1 MRKGLKKCVAIILT
15 IAMLVSVLSVSF
27 VASAAEDTVTI
38 NGQEFKVGDT
48 IEVTK
53 EITINDYWMLDSQVS
68 VPYDNTVLD
77 FVEGTEAE
85 MFPMLAGHGLIWND
99 TGDEIR
105 ITASDVNG
113 IDFTNGGVL
122 YTLKF
127 SVISGSG
134 TAVTIDENLEEI
146 STFPFPGDPSSDEN
160 KDKPIDPA
168 DIIVVTDGS
177 GNIDTSKG
185 SEKPTVVEDANSS
198 DTLNV
203 NGTEVSVDDTI
214 TLSKKIQVN
223 DNWLMNGQ
231 FTVNYNPEYLKFA
244 PSTDDEMFP
253 NINSQLV
260 YNDVKDAED
269 NSTGEIIVTFTDFEN
284 GYDFTTEKYLYVL
297 PFTVV
302 KGSKDA
308 QKVTDE
314 LQVMCSFNFPGDPA
328 TAGNDD
334 ETMVSVL
341 NPDTNEIADGK
352 GTSQEDPVVNDVID
366 NNIVINGETYLP
378 GDKINHYYKVQ
389 NACWIANGQF
399 EVIYPSDVV
408 DFIVDEAT
416 YPAVEAAGIKVVYNV
431 YDNQDGTKSVLFNFT
446 AAAGGPKG
454 IDMTTAAKLF
464 NFYFVVREDAP
475 AGDYTINTD
484 ILEMYVYTTPGE
496 PAEFDDKL
504 MENAVEGDTVDVDYQ
519 ELVTELSKIDTDK
532 LQKLIDEATAID
544 PTGYTE
550 DSAKALA
557 DAIEQ
562 GKEALL
568 DPTEENVNAAI
579 AALEAAIAGL
589 TVDTAALEAL
599 VAQAEAIDT
608 TGYTEATAKALADA
622 IAQGKEAL
630 LDPTEENVNAAITA
644 IENAIKG
651 LAVDTTDLEALIEE
665 AEAIDTTGYTDD
677 SAQALADAIAKA
689 QAALEAPTVDG
700 VKEAV
705 EALQVAK
712 DGLTVDTAELES
724 LIVKANSVI
733 ENKDVYDID
742 TIETLEAAI
751 EAAEAV
757 LEGNPSIDDVNA
769 QITALTEALSGIK
782 PDTQALR
789 TAIAAVEEFEYLTNQ
804 IYSPKSRAELS
815 EKVNVGNEIL
825 ERIKTEFVTYEE
837 VQKAADDINT
847 AINNLVKGVLLGNA
861 NRDDRTNI
869 NDVTWIQK
877 YLVKIIEE
885 AEIDKLAADVNK
897 DKKVTI
903 VDATEIQLRLAA
915 NDDDEYVYPD
925 EV

>member
-231 FTVNYNPEYLKFA
+231 FTVNYNPEYLHFA

-532 LQKLIDEATAID
+532 LQKLIDEA
-544 PTGYTE
+544 
-550 DSAKALA
+550 
-557 DAIEQ
+557 
-562 GKEALL
+562 
-568 DPTEENVNAAI
+568 
-579 AALEAAIAGL
+579 
-589 TVDTAALEAL
+589 
-599 VAQAEAIDT
+599 EAIDT
-608 TGYTEATAKALADA
+608 TGYTEDSAKALADA

>member
-231 FTVNYNPEYLKFA
+231 FTVNYNPEYLHFA

-484 ILEMYVYTTPGE
+484 ILEMYVYITPGE

-504 MENAVEGDTVDVDYQ
+504 MENAVEGDTVNVDYQ

-532 LQKLIDEATAID
+532 LQKLIDEA
-544 PTGYTE
+544 
-550 DSAKALA
+550 
-557 DAIEQ
+557 
-562 GKEALL
+562 
-568 DPTEENVNAAI
+568 
-579 AALEAAIAGL
+579 
-589 TVDTAALEAL
+589 
-599 VAQAEAIDT
+599 EAIDT
-608 TGYTEATAKALADA
+608 TGYTEDSAKALADA

>member
-231 FTVNYNPEYLKFA
+231 FTVNYNPEYLQFA

-389 NACWIANGQF
+389 NDCWIANGQF

-454 IDMTTAAKLF
+454 IDMTTVAKLF
-464 NFYFVVREDAP
+464 NFYFVVKEYAS
-475 AGDYTINTD
+475 AGDYTIETD
-484 ILEMYVYTTPGE
+484 IVEMYVYTTPGE
-496 PAEFDDKL
+496 PAKFDDAL
-504 MENAVEGDTVDVDYQ
+504 MENAVEGDTVNVDYQ

-532 LQKLIDEATAID
+532 LQKLIDEAEAID
-544 PTGYTE
+544 TTGYTE

-557 DAIEQ
+557 DAIAQ

-608 TGYTEATAKALADA
+608 TGYTEATA
-622 IAQGKEAL
+622 
-630 LDPTEENVNAAITA
+630 
-644 IENAIKG
+644 
-651 LAVDTTDLEALIEE
+651 
-665 AEAIDTTGYTDD
+665 
-677 SAQALADAIAKA
+677 QALADAITKA
-689 QAALEAPTVDG
+689 QEALAAPTVDG
-700 VKEAV
+700 VAEAIT
-705 EALQVAK
+705 ALQAAI
-712 DGLTVDTAELES
+712 DGLAVDTAELES